1 MTNNTKLYKIFVIK
15 SETLQGDKDIKIDT
29 NKNKICL
36 VILDLF
42 IITKSYLY
50 IRSTHISFVFI
61 NMKRLKCSL

>member
-1 MTNNTKLYKIFVIK
+1 MANNMKLYKIFVIK

-50 IRSTHISFVFI
+50 IRSTRISFVFI

>member
-50 IRSTHISFVFI
+50 IR
-61 NMKRLKCSL
+61 